1 MMATN
6 VLTKAELRYIH
17 KLMRTPCDASNKEGP
32 GFHIDGGGKAN
43 ALLLQLA
50 AQTRLT
56 FEAQFD
62 EFCMSFPLQL
72 NEDEFHNLR
81 LQLAP
86 PTIYERGPTMRTWRL
101 QLEQP
106 LPLLEED
113 GEESPLSVHELSPD
127 SLVVDTSHKRRA
139 PRHFHLQLALP
150 GEGSLQ
156 INARRI
162 SEARDGMAAY
172 EVEFPEGRDAER
184 VRSFLYAQHQKLHP
198 ELQPELPD
206 DLVN

>member
-6 VLTKAELRYIH
+6 LLTKAELRYIH
-17 KLMRTPCDASNKEGP
+17 KLMRSPSDITHKEGA
-32 GFHIDGGGKAN
+32 GFHIDGGSKAN
-43 ALLLQLA
+43 ALLMQLA
-50 AQTRLT
+50 SQSQLT

-72 NEDEFHNLR
+72 SEDEFHSLH

-86 PTIYERGPTMRTWRL
+86 PTIYERGPTLRTWRL
-101 QLEQP
+101 QLDQP
-106 LPLLEED
+106 LQLIEED

-127 SLVVDTSHKRRA
+127 SLLVDIGNRRSA

-150 GEGSLQ
+150 GQGFLQ
-156 INARRI
+156 INARRVR
-162 SEARDGMAAY
+162 ELADGMTAY

-206 DLVN
+206 DLVS